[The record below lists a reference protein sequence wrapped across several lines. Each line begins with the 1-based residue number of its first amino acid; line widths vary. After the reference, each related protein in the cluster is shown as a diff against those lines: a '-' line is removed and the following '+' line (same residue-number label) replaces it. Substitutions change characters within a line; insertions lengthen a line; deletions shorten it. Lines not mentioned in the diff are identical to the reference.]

1 MQSKHKGRKPHSM
14 EHGLLR
20 ICLLMTQIIL
30 RQILKTEQK
39 TQEKELNTV
48 WKFIPKF
55 ITDARYQNITLWKR
69 A

>member
-1 MQSKHKGRKPHSM
+1 MQFKHKGRKPHSM
-14 EHGLLR
+14 EQGLLR

-48 WKFIPKF
+48 
-55 ITDARYQNITLWKR
+55 
-69 A
+69 